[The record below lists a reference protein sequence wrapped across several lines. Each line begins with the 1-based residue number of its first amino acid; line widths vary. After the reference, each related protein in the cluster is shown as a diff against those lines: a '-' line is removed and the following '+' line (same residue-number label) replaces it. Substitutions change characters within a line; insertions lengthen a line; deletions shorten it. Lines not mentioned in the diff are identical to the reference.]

1 MPWARRVTKRIPPQ
15 TSPKQTLEMNDYSM
29 GFNSFIGNDA
39 FPVKNGGGNMWR
51 VAKNARIT
59 TLGEYGT
66 RRGVDFHSD
75 AAGETLDDAILPT
88 NIIDECDATTGWTA
102 TNGTLSLDTT
112 IKYEVTGSLKIDA
125 VGGQTTAT
133 FNKLNFAPTVD
144 LSSTRGFLDFYSYFS
159 AETQSSVRI
168 YVRMS
173 SDATFATNYI
183 EYTVTAPVSGSWVNT
198 TWLRSRVDLST
209 APSTT
214 VGTVNRAAIKSIAFR
229 YERSG
234 VTSTWSATTD
244 LYLDYIT
251 NERVNTPGEAD
262 FNYTQR
268 LAQKFT
274 ASANGRLTKLIT
286 SIKNDL
292 SGTGA
297 VMCEVY
303 TNNSGVPGTKLATS
317 SIAASAVISS
327 FAEET
332 FYFNEAPSLST
343 GSDYWFVLYVQQK
356 STGSYT
362 ALTNTI
368 ETGAL
373 LSTDIGTTWASQS
386 YTIDFKEYYATS
398 QPVKGL
404 FRAYKTDGTKV
415 TLFVAGTT
423 LYSVNNS
430 TGALT
435 VVKSSLSASATDY
448 RFAMVNDIV
457 YYVNGFDGYRK
468 WDFSTESQVSATN
481 YTTIAEHK
489 GLMFLGDKTDPNKVV
504 FSNFAAYE
512 TFTATDF
519 IYVPAPKTGDPVS
532 GLVSLNGYL
541 FIYTL
546 NNKYILAGD
555 DRDSFSLGEA
565 PDQRGT
571 FTQETVTKDKNFMY
585 YLSNDGVYRSNGSE
599 AQLLSE
605 NVYQEVFDLNDKP
618 ECFLQVNGGRLYLW
632 YQTSGSS
639 VNDECLVWNLNYS
652 GKSDTVESRDTQ
664 SYGSRAFAAYD
675 DNNALIVG
683 SSLVGQVWWQELPTN
698 DYTNAGGLIE
708 FELSTPYMPF
718 ASPAVLKEI
727 RYWEPRF
734 GAQSDSYTIACEY
747 AYDLRDNWN
756 LYANQN
762 VQGEGYTYGTG
773 STNPTSFGSGTQ
785 YGTTSE
791 LQAYLYVPGEYRR
804 IALRY
809 KHYATR
815 QPHTFLGHTLV
826 VQTRRIR

>member
-1 MPWARRVTKRIPPQ
+1 MPWAKRVTKRIPGQ
-15 TSPKQTLEMNDYSM
+15 TSPKQTVEINDYSG
-29 GFNSFIGNDA
+29 GFNSFTGNDS
-39 FPVKNGGGNMWR
+39 FPLKSGGSNMWR

-66 RRGVDFHSD
+66 RRGVDFHSA
-75 AAGETLDDAILPT
+75 AAGETQDQAQT
-88 NIIDECDATTGWTA
+88 STTGA
-102 TNGTLSLDTT
+102 S
-112 IKYEVTGSLKIDA
+112 
-125 VGGQTTAT
+125 
-133 FNKLNFAPTVD
+133 
-144 LSSTRGFLDFYSYFS
+144 
-159 AETQSSVRI
+159 
-168 YVRMS
+168 
-173 SDATFATNYI
+173 
-183 EYTVTAPVSGSWVNT
+183 
-198 TWLRSRVDLST
+198 
-209 APSTT
+209 
-214 VGTVNRAAIKSIAFR
+214 TVN
-229 YERSG
+229 
-234 VTSTWSATTD
+234 
-244 LYLDYIT
+244 
-251 NERVNTPGEAD
+251 
-262 FNYTQR
+262 FNYTNR
-268 LAQKFT
+268 VAQKFT
-274 ASANGRLTKLIT
+274 AGATGRLTKIDLN
-286 SIKNDL
+286 IKNDL

-297 VMCEVY
+297 VICEIW
-303 TNNSGVPGTKLATS
+303 TDSASNPGTKLATS
-317 SIAASAVISS
+317 SIAASVPTGSLAYQ
-327 FAEET
+327 T
-332 FYFNEAPSLST
+332 FYYNEAPSVTSGASYWLVIYAQANATGNYTLST
-343 GSDYWFVLYVQQK
+343 
-356 STGSYT
+356 T
-362 ALTNTI
+362 TNT
-368 ETGAL
+368 TLAKT
-373 LSTDIGTTWASQS
+373 SVDIGTSWSAQTYS
-386 YTIDFKEYYATS
+386 INFKQYYATS

-415 TLFVAGTT
+415 TLFVAGTV

-435 VVKSSLSASATDY
+435 SVKTGLNASATDY
-448 RFAMVNDIV
+448 RFALVNDIV
-457 YYVNGFDGYRK
+457 YYVNGYDGYRK
-468 WDFSTESQVSATN
+468 WDFSSESQVSATN

-519 IYVPAPKTGDPVS
+519 IYVPAPKTGDPVTA
-532 GLVSLNGYL
+532 LVSLNGYL
-541 FIYTL
+541 FVYTL

-605 NVYQEVFDLNDKP
+605 NVYQEIFDLNDKP
-618 ECFLQVNGGRLYLW
+618 ECTIQVNGGRLYLW

-652 GKSDTVESRDTQ
+652 TRSDTVESRDTQ

-675 DNNALIVG
+675 DNNALLVG
-683 SSLVGQVWWQELPTN
+683 SSLVGQVYWQELPTN

-718 ASPAVLKEI
+718 ASPSVLKEI
-727 RYWEPRF
+727 RYWNPRF

-747 AYDLRDNWN
+747 AYDLRDNWE
-756 LYANQN
+756 LYQAQN
-762 VQGEGYTYGTG
+762 VQGEGFTYAGG
-773 STNPTSFGSGTQ
+773 STFGSTAT

-791 LQAYLYVPGEYRR
+791 LQAYLTVPGEYRR

>member
-15 TSPKQTLEMNDYSM
+15 TSPKQTVEINDYSG
-29 GFNSFIGNDA
+29 GFNSFTSNDS
-39 FPVKNGGGNMWR
+39 FPTKSGGGNMWR

-66 RRGVDFHSD
+66 RKGLDFHS
-75 AAGETLDDAILPT
+75 AVAGETLDDKISST
-88 NIIDECDATTGWTA
+88 IIIDKCDATTGWTA
-102 TNGTLSLDTT
+102 TNGTLSLETS
-112 IKYEVTGSLKIDA
+112 IRFEATGSLKIDA
-125 VGGQTTAT
+125 VGGQTTST
-133 FNKLNFAPTVD
+133 FNKLNFSPTVD
-144 LSSTRGFLDFYSYFS
+144 FDTNKGFVDFYVYFS
-159 AETQSSVRI
+159 AETTGSTRVIFRI
-168 YVRMS
+168 S
-173 SDATFATNYI
+173 SDATFATNYL
-183 EYTVTAPVSGSWVNT
+183 EWELSAPVTGSFT
-198 TWLRSRVDLST
+198 TGTWQRCRVDLAT
-209 APSTT
+209 APTTT
-214 VGTVNRAAIKSIAFR
+214 VGTVDRASIRSIAFSYR
-229 YERSG
+229 RAGSLH
-234 VTSTWSATTD
+234 WSNTTD

-251 NERVNTPGEAD
+251 NERIPSEAD

-274 ASANGRLTKLIT
+274 AGANGRLTKLIT

-292 SGTGA
+292 SGTGT

-303 TNNSGVPGTKLATS
+303 SNNSGVPGTKLATS
-317 SIAASAVISS
+317 SVPASAVTSS
-327 FAEET
+327 FGTET
-332 FYFNEAPSLST
+332 FYFNEAPSLTSGT
-343 GSDYWFVLYVQQK
+343 DYWFVLYTQP
-356 STGSYT
+356 STTGFYT
-362 ALTNTI
+362 ALTNTV

-373 LSTDIGTTWASQS
+373 LSVDIGNSWTSQN
-386 YTIDFKEYYATS
+386 YTIDFEQYYATS

-415 TLFVAGTT
+415 TLFVAGTV

-435 VVKSSLSASATDY
+435 SVKTGLNASATDY
-448 RFAMVNDIV
+448 RFVMVNDIV
-457 YYVNGFDGYRK
+457 YYVNGYDGYRK
-468 WDFSTESQVSATN
+468 WDFSSESQVSATN
-481 YTTIAEHK
+481 YSTLAEHK
-489 GLMFLGDKTDPNKVV
+489 GLMFLVETSDPNKVV

-512 TFTATDF
+512 TFTSTDF
-519 IYVPAPKTGDPVS
+519 IYVPAPKTGDPTTA
-532 GLVSLNGYL
+532 LVSLNGYL
-541 FIYTL
+541 FVYTL

-571 FTQETVTKDKNFMY
+571 FNQESVTKDKNFMY

-605 NVYQEVFDLNDKP
+605 NVYQEIFDINDKP
-618 ECFLQVNGGRLYLW
+618 ECTLQVNGGRLYMW
-632 YQTSGSS
+632 YQKSGSS

-652 GKSDTVESRDTQ
+652 SRSDTVESRDTL
-664 SYGSRAFAAYD
+664 SFVSRAYAAFD
-675 DNNALIVG
+675 DNNALLVG
-683 SSLVGQVWWQELPTN
+683 SSLVGQVFWQELPTN

-727 RYWEPRF
+727 RYWNPRF
-734 GAQSDSYTIACEY
+734 EAKSDSYVIKCEY
-747 AYDLRDNWN
+747 AYDLRENWT
-756 LYANQN
+756 LYTEKN
-762 VQGEGYTYGTG
+762 VQGEGFTYGNG
-773 STNPTSFGSGTQ
+773 STFGSTAT

-791 LQAYLYVPGEYRR
+791 LQAYLTVPGEYRR
-804 IALRY
+804 IAVRY

-815 QPHTFLGHTLV
+815 QPHTFLGHTMV

>member
-1 MPWARRVTKRIPPQ
+1 
-15 TSPKQTLEMNDYSM
+15 MNDYSM

-39 FPVKNGGGNMWR
+39 FPVKSGGGNMWR

-66 RRGVDFHSD
+66 RQGVDFHSA
-75 AAGETLDDAILPT
+75 AAGETQDQAQT
-88 NIIDECDATTGWTA
+88 STTGA
-102 TNGTLSLDTT
+102 S
-112 IKYEVTGSLKIDA
+112 
-125 VGGQTTAT
+125 
-133 FNKLNFAPTVD
+133 
-144 LSSTRGFLDFYSYFS
+144 
-159 AETQSSVRI
+159 
-168 YVRMS
+168 
-173 SDATFATNYI
+173 
-183 EYTVTAPVSGSWVNT
+183 
-198 TWLRSRVDLST
+198 
-209 APSTT
+209 
-214 VGTVNRAAIKSIAFR
+214 TVN
-229 YERSG
+229 
-234 VTSTWSATTD
+234 
-244 LYLDYIT
+244 
-251 NERVNTPGEAD
+251 
-262 FNYTQR
+262 FNYTNR
-268 LAQKFT
+268 VAQKFT
-274 ASANGRLTKLIT
+274 AGATGRLTKVDLN
-286 SIKNDL
+286 IKNDL

-297 VMCEVY
+297 VMCEIWSD
-303 TNNSGVPGTKLATS
+303 SGGNPGTKLATS
-317 SIAASAVISS
+317 SIAASVPTATL
-327 FAEET
+327 AYKT
-332 FYFNEAPSLST
+332 FYYNEAPSVTSSASYWLVIYAQANATGNYTLSAT
-343 GSDYWFVLYVQQK
+343 
-356 STGSYT
+356 
-362 ALTNTI
+362 TNT
-368 ETGAL
+368 TLAKT
-373 LSTDIGTTWASQS
+373 SVNIGSSWSAQS
-386 YTIDFKEYYATS
+386 YSINFRQYYATS

-404 FRAYKTDGTKV
+404 FRAYKSDGTKV
-415 TLFVAGTT
+415 TLFVAGTV

-435 VVKSSLSASATDY
+435 SVKTGLNASATDY
-448 RFAMVNDIV
+448 RFAFVNDIV

-468 WDFSTESQVSATN
+468 WDFSSESQVSATN

-519 IYVPAPKTGDPVS
+519 IYVPAPKTGDPVTA
-532 GLVSLNGYL
+532 LVSLNGYL
-541 FIYTL
+541 FVYTL

-571 FTQETVTKDKNFMY
+571 YNQETVTKDKNFMY

-618 ECFLQVNGGRLYLW
+618 ECTIQVNGGRLYLW

-639 VNDECLVWNLNYS
+639 INDECLVWNLNYS
-652 GKSDTVESRDTQ
+652 TRSDTVESRDTQ

-675 DNNALIVG
+675 DNNALLVG
-683 SSLVGQVWWQELPTN
+683 SSLVGQVYWQELPTN

-718 ASPAVLKEI
+718 TSPAVLKEI
-727 RYWEPRF
+727 RYWNPRF

-747 AYDLRDNWN
+747 AYDLRDNWA
-756 LYANQN
+756 LYAAQN
-762 VQGEGYTYGTG
+762 VQGEGYTYAGG
-773 STNPTSFGSGTQ
+773 STFGSTAT

-791 LQAYLYVPGEYRR
+791 LQAYLTVPGEYRR

>member
-1 MPWARRVTKRIPPQ
+1 MPWAKRITKRIPPQ

-66 RRGVDFHSD
+66 RRGVDFHSA
-75 AAGETLDDAILPT
+75 AAGETQDQAQT
-88 NIIDECDATTGWTA
+88 STTGA
-102 TNGTLSLDTT
+102 S
-112 IKYEVTGSLKIDA
+112 
-125 VGGQTTAT
+125 
-133 FNKLNFAPTVD
+133 
-144 LSSTRGFLDFYSYFS
+144 
-159 AETQSSVRI
+159 
-168 YVRMS
+168 
-173 SDATFATNYI
+173 
-183 EYTVTAPVSGSWVNT
+183 
-198 TWLRSRVDLST
+198 
-209 APSTT
+209 
-214 VGTVNRAAIKSIAFR
+214 TVN
-229 YERSG
+229 
-234 VTSTWSATTD
+234 
-244 LYLDYIT
+244 
-251 NERVNTPGEAD
+251 
-262 FNYTQR
+262 FNYTNR
-268 LAQKFT
+268 VAQKFT
-274 ASANGRLTKLIT
+274 AGATGRLTKIDLNIQNT
-286 SIKNDL
+286 L

-297 VMCEVY
+297 VMCEIW
-303 TNNSGVPGTKLATS
+303 TDSASNPGTKLATS
-317 SIAASAVISS
+317 SIAASVPTGTLAYQ
-327 FAEET
+327 T
-332 FYFNEAPSLST
+332 FYYNEAPSVTSGASYWLVIYAQANATGNYTLST
-343 GSDYWFVLYVQQK
+343 
-356 STGSYT
+356 T
-362 ALTNTI
+362 TNT
-368 ETGAL
+368 TLAKT
-373 LSTDIGTTWASQS
+373 SVNIGTSWSAETYS
-386 YTIDFKEYYATS
+386 INFKQYYATS
-398 QPVKGL
+398 QTVKGL

-415 TLFVAGTT
+415 TLFVAGTV

-435 VVKSSLSASATDY
+435 SVKTGLSASATDY
-448 RFAMVNDIV
+448 RFALVNDIV

-468 WDFSTESQVSATN
+468 WDFSSESQVSATN

-489 GLMFLGDKTDPNKVV
+489 GLMFLADKTDPSKVV

-512 TFTATDF
+512 TFTSTDF
-519 IYVPAPKTGDPVS
+519 IYVPAPKTGDPVTA
-532 GLVSLNGYL
+532 LVSLNGYL

-571 FTQETVTKDKNFMY
+571 FTQESVTKDKNFMY

-618 ECFLQVNGGRLYLW
+618 ECTIQVNGGRLYLW

-652 GKSDTVESRDTQ
+652 TRSDTVESRDTQ

-675 DNNALIVG
+675 DNNALLVG
-683 SSLVGQVWWQELPTN
+683 SSLVGQVYWQELPTN

-718 ASPAVLKEI
+718 ASPSVLKEI
-727 RYWEPRF
+727 RYWNPRF

-747 AYDLRDNWN
+747 AYDLRDNWE
-756 LYANQN
+756 LYQAQN
-762 VQGEGYTYGTG
+762 VQGEGFTYAGG
-773 STNPTSFGSGTQ
+773 STFGSTAT

-791 LQAYLYVPGEYRR
+791 LQAYLTVPGEYRR

-826 VQTRRIR
+826 IQTRRIR

>member
-1 MPWARRVTKRIPPQ
+1 MPWAKRITKRIPPQ

-66 RRGVDFHSD
+66 RRGVDFHSA
-75 AAGETLDDAILPT
+75 AAGETQDQAQT
-88 NIIDECDATTGWTA
+88 STTGA
-102 TNGTLSLDTT
+102 S
-112 IKYEVTGSLKIDA
+112 
-125 VGGQTTAT
+125 
-133 FNKLNFAPTVD
+133 
-144 LSSTRGFLDFYSYFS
+144 
-159 AETQSSVRI
+159 
-168 YVRMS
+168 
-173 SDATFATNYI
+173 
-183 EYTVTAPVSGSWVNT
+183 
-198 TWLRSRVDLST
+198 
-209 APSTT
+209 
-214 VGTVNRAAIKSIAFR
+214 TVN
-229 YERSG
+229 
-234 VTSTWSATTD
+234 
-244 LYLDYIT
+244 
-251 NERVNTPGEAD
+251 
-262 FNYTQR
+262 FNYTNR
-268 LAQKFT
+268 VAQKFT
-274 ASANGRLTKLIT
+274 AGATGRLTKIDLNIQNT
-286 SIKNDL
+286 L

-297 VMCEVY
+297 VMCEIW
-303 TNNSGVPGTKLATS
+303 TDSASNPGTKLATS
-317 SIAASAVISS
+317 SIAASVPTGTLAYQ
-327 FAEET
+327 T
-332 FYFNEAPSLST
+332 FYYNEAPSVTSGASYWLVIYAQANATGNYTLST
-343 GSDYWFVLYVQQK
+343 
-356 STGSYT
+356 T
-362 ALTNTI
+362 TNT
-368 ETGAL
+368 TLAKT
-373 LSTDIGTTWASQS
+373 SVNIGTSWSAETYS
-386 YTIDFKEYYATS
+386 INFKQYYATS

-415 TLFVAGTT
+415 TLFVAGTV

-435 VVKSSLSASATDY
+435 SVKTGLSASATDY
-448 RFAMVNDIV
+448 RFALVNDIV

-468 WDFSTESQVSATN
+468 WDFSSESQVSATN

-489 GLMFLGDKTDPNKVV
+489 GLMFLADKTDPSKVV

-512 TFTATDF
+512 TFTSTDF
-519 IYVPAPKTGDPVS
+519 IYVPAPKTGDPVTA
-532 GLVSLNGYL
+532 LVSLNGYL

-571 FTQETVTKDKNFMY
+571 FTQESVTKDKNFMY

-618 ECFLQVNGGRLYLW
+618 ECTIQVNGGRLYVW

-675 DNNALIVG
+675 DNNALLVG
-683 SSLVGQVWWQELPTN
+683 SSLVGQVYWQELPTN

-727 RYWEPRF
+727 RYWNPRF

-747 AYDLRDNWN
+747 AYDLRDNWE
-756 LYANQN
+756 LYQAQN
-762 VQGEGYTYGTG
+762 VQGEGFTYAGG
-773 STNPTSFGSGTQ
+773 STFGSTAT

-791 LQAYLYVPGEYRR
+791 LQAYLTVPGEYRR

-826 VQTRRIR
+826 IQTRRIR